1 MFPIYREMMQITV
14 AKNIIHP
21 TLDSGRISRSTI
33 EERKKKN
40 DEDFSLPIHR
50 DPKQSLNL

>member
-1 MFPIYREMMQITV
+1 MFQIYREMMQITV

-21 TLDSGRISRSTI
+21 TLDSVRISRSTI
-33 EERKKKN
+33 EERKKN
-40 DEDFSLPIHR
+40 DEDFSPPIHR